1 MTFPYPPLIGILQST
16 RNRQSGDRFS
26 AWRIAWNSLHPSA
39 DSQPYGAWSLT
50 TCHMYHMDIY
60 IYIMIWY
67 IYIYIYIIYIY
78 MCIIT
83 YGSLYGITS
92 KLWKLSML
100 TMLDAALWAAQDGL
114 VCCCD
119 LESNL
124 CKLQQKGQSAD
135 ESCLHVVSTKL
146 ELESLF
152 CLTWQARIRS
162 RTGIMCCDASPQ
174 SPFTSPFPFILLP
187 CRTAFRLFLN
197 CPSISTDLLHPF
209 AGSQHAK
216 IVPCRSSFH
225 DVLGCRFVR
234 EAFVFCSIDSRFNLQ

>member
-26 AWRIAWNSLHPSA
+26 AWRIAGTHCIHRQIPNHTVLE
-39 DSQPYGAWSLT
+39 AWQHAI
-50 TCHMYHMDIY
+50 CIIWIYY
-60 IYIMIWY
+60 IYND
-67 IYIYIYIIYIY
+67 IYIIYI
-78 MCIIT
+78 CIIT

-234 EAFVFCSIDSRFNLQ
+234 EAFVFAL